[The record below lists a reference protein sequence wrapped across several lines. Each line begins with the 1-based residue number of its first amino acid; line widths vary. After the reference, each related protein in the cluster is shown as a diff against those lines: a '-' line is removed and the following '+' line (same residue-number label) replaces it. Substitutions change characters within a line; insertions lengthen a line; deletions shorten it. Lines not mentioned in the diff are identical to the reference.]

1 MTTGET
7 ERIRHDESLLELLRG
22 VDTPTVS
29 NALEVLDF
37 RARSEGFPSVAMRCL
52 FPELGVMC
60 GYAVTAQVETMS
72 TGNALEEERFVDLF
86 QAVEDSQKPAIV
98 VLQEIGR
105 HRDWAAHSGEVMA
118 TIFSTLGAIGLVTDC
133 AVRDLAAVRGLKFHY
148 FARGAV
154 SSHAHFRI
162 VQSNVPVDVLGM
174 SVRPGD
180 LIHGDENGLISM
192 PAEKAA
198 LLPAAI
204 RKVMDG
210 ERNLL
215 DRVRQP
221 GFRSALLRGK
231 FLH

>member
-1 MTTGET
+1 MTNRDT
-7 ERIRHDESLLELLRG
+7 EGGGNDEALLDALRR

-29 NALEVLDF
+29 NALELLNF
-37 RARSEGFPSVAMRCL
+37 RARSEGFPSVEMRCL

-72 TGNALEEERFVDLF
+72 TGNALEEACFVDLF
-86 QAVEDSQKPAIV
+86 QAVEDSRKPAIV

-162 VQSNVPVDVLGM
+162 VRSNVPVDVLGM
-174 SVRPGD
+174 PVRPGD
-180 LIHGDENGLISM
+180 LIHGD
-192 PAEKAA
+192 
-198 LLPAAI
+198 
-204 RKVMDG
+204 
-210 ERNLL
+210 
-215 DRVRQP
+215 
-221 GFRSALLRGK
+221 
-231 FLH
+231 